1 MGVRRTA
8 GRCLADSTGCRTG
21 AGYHR
26 VPTARTARRRPA
38 QGRAR
43 QAAQWAACEARGI
56 SLVRGSR
63 WARTRSVPTGGVR
76 PGRTHLAVRLLVPT
90 QASRAT
96 ATVAELTLLE
106 CLGPLG
112 CQGSQGLM
120 GCPAGP
126 GRARVTQD
134 RVLQARAIRARVP
147 SVPVTQ
153 ARVLRVRVTRGR
165 VPRVRVTRG
174 RVPLVR
180 VTRGQVLP
188 VRVLRVRV
196 TRGRVLRVRVQWVR
210 VTRGR
215 VPRVRVSRVPV
226 RAARV
231 WVVRG
236 LLVRRPQVRGRQA
249 RVARGGKAGGVWGI
263 RPRAVCAAFPCPG
276 RRPEPQ
282 RR

>member
-1 MGVRRTA
+1 MGVRRTG
-8 GRCLADSTGCRTG
+8 GRCLAGSTGCRTG

-165 VPRVRVTRG
+165 V
-174 RVPLVR
+174 
-180 VTRGQVLP
+180 
-188 VRVLRVRV
+188 
-196 TRGRVLRVRVQWVR
+196 LRVRVQWVR